1 MSSSADVPALE
12 WQFLVLLLRLVE
24 SKFSIVSKR
33 GAVVF
38 ASFAGAIYAGT
49 QDYIITENTPLFR
62 APRVI
67 ASASS
72 LPRRYSLGS
81 RQITHTSWRS
91 MVTCVGSA

>member
-12 WQFLVLLLRLVE
+12 WQFLVLWLRLVE
-24 SKFSIVSKR
+24 SKLSTMSNCGGV
-33 GAVVF
+33 AL
-38 ASFAGAIYAGT
+38 ASSAGAIYAGT
-49 QDYIITENTPLFR
+49 HDYIITENTPLFR

-81 RQITHTSWRS
+81 RQITHTSWHS
-91 MVTCVGSA
+91 MVACDGSA